1 MLVFK
6 GVHYFIL
13 KTKHKTFYVAFFYA
27 FFPFGRLQEVS
38 DVAVTQVSAL
48 QARQKSN
55 EKEVETLRRQILD
68 FQVTWSWSFTALS
81 ICWHL
86 TL

>member
-1 MLVFK
+1 ML
-6 GVHYFIL
+6 H
-13 KTKHKTFYVAFFYA
+13 FFML
-27 FFPFGRLQEVS
+27 FSPFGRLQEVS

>member
-1 MLVFK
+1 MLQF
-6 GVHYFIL
+6 L
-13 KTKHKTFYVAFFYA
+13 C

-48 QARQKSN
+48 QAKQKSN

-68 FQVTWSWSFTALS
+68 YQVTWFCFQLLYLS
-81 ICWHL
+81 LCCL
-86 TL
+86 T

>member
-1 MLVFK
+1 MLCCN
-6 GVHYFIL
+6 
-13 KTKHKTFYVAFFYA
+13 FYA

-48 QARQKSN
+48 QAKQKSN

-68 FQVTWSWSFTALS
+68 YQVTWFCFQLLYLS
-81 ICWHL
+81 LCCL
-86 TL
+86 T